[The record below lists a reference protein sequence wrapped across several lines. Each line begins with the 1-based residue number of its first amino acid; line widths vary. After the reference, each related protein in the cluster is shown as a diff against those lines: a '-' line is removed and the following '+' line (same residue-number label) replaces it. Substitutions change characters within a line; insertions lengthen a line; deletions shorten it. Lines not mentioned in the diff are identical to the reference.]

1 MTVFDMTKLYVLDR
15 DADTPIESTAYDA
28 IYCLGA
34 SMAYSNGT
42 KCLNDSER
50 FNALAL
56 SLRDEYCHFIY
67 AMNDAF
73 IQCDLIHENR
83 LSLYFISDLA
93 NKRTEHFDT
102 FSAICHITLIKEK
115 LGSKQLQSI
124 ILDGCSD
131 AFVNSMRSQ
140 FSDVPVVCRGIKK
153 KRSPRWLWYAKQ
165 AKYFGSALLN
175 CLFLRF
181 LKFHHQWG
189 GGDDMYHAFFPG
201 AFDEHFREQKYGE
214 NVSSQA
220 TYLISIIADGLHQN
234 IGPISYIKKACMLNS
249 MHKNVVLYDAYLH
262 FTDVLTAIMRTFVF
276 EWKRRGLMQHK
287 HVFKGIDVSDYI
299 LYELDYSFLRI
310 PRLLMLQPAIMRSF
324 ADRLPKQF
332 IYYLHEYCYG
342 RLLCY
347 LLNAYFPEIETIGF
361 QHGPAAQRKLLYFLA
376 SGEVDQGDKN
386 YLQEL
391 PIPNRVLAE
400 DEPSRNIYE
409 QVGYNNVSIMQKI
422 HRLHYLDNVKRNNV
436 VNNSVLVAFVHDHEQ
451 FFFSIKGE
459 IVANQQKTYYLKFHP
474 RASTVVIE
482 KTIQAMELANIVIA
496 KKHITHYLAFVAE
509 VIVTSSSVGYE
520 AKLLGIAVRVI
531 NLPNKINESPL
542 LDDPKSSSKVLE
554 IRD

>member
-1 MTVFDMTKLYVLDR
+1 MIKLYVLDR
-15 DADTPIESTAYDA
+15 DADTRIEATEHDVV
-28 IYCLGA
+28 YCLGA
-34 SMAYSNGT
+34 GMALANGV
-42 KCLNDSER
+42 KCLNDSNR
-50 FNALAL
+50 FNAIAL
-56 SLRDEYCHFIY
+56 SLRDEYCDFIY
-67 AMNDAF
+67 AMNNAF
-73 IQCDLIHENR
+73 IQCNLIHENSF
-83 LSLYFISDLA
+83 SLYFISDLA

-102 FSAICHITLIKEK
+102 FSSICHIMLIKEK
-115 LGSKQLQSI
+115 LGSEQLQSI

-131 AFVNSMRSQ
+131 AFVNSMMSQ
-140 FSDVPVVCRGIKK
+140 FSSIPITCHGIKK
-153 KRSPRWLWYAKQ
+153 KRLPRLLWFAKQ

-181 LKFHHQWG
+181 FKFHHQWG
-189 GGDDMYHAFFPG
+189 CGDGMYHAFFPG

-214 NVSSQA
+214 NVSSKA
-220 TYLISIIADGLHQN
+220 TYLVSMIADGLHQN
-234 IGPISYIKKACMLNS
+234 IGPITYIKKTRKLNS
-249 MHKNVVLYDAYLH
+249 MHKNIVLYDAYLH
-262 FTDVLTAIMRTFVF
+262 YTDVLNAIMRTFVF
-276 EWKRRGLMQHK
+276 EWKRRGLMQNK

-299 LYELDYSFLRI
+299 LFELDYSFLRI

-342 RLLCY
+342 RFLCY
-347 LLNAYFPEIETIGF
+347 LLTSYFPDIETIGF

-376 SGEVDQGDKN
+376 SGEVDQGDQN

-400 DEPSRNIYE
+400 DESSRKIYE
-409 QVGYNNVSIMQKI
+409 QIGYKNVSVMQKI
-422 HRLHYLDNVKRNNV
+422 HRLHYLDDVKRNNV
-436 VNNSVLVAFVHDHEQ
+436 INNSILVACVHDHKQ
-451 FFFSIKGE
+451 LFYSIKGE
-459 IVANQQKTYYLKFHP
+459 IIANPHNTYYLKFHP
-474 RASTVVIE
+474 RAHTDALE

-496 KKHITHYLAFVAE
+496 KKHITHYLDFVAE

-542 LDDPKSSSKVLE
+542 LDD
-554 IRD
+554 